1 MPYEIDPNN
10 RKCVRKADSKK
21 RVGCTKGSIKK
32 YLGALHAN
40 VHESEENFD
49 WAKEIVSGVDTHIV
63 LINKKSP
70 YRVRYGERV
79 ENKEKVTGLPEGS
92 FLKITGHQDGIS
104 FDKQECKI
112 VNNRSGS
119 SIEYLLVFPEEMEGD
134 EGNTHCGDLNDRKK
148 DVCHCRGDEFGRC
161 WWVVLSDMAQV
172 LYYPNRRGFMNESEE
187 DDLDW
192 VDIGNELRGVH
203 FVFNPPLN
211 TTSDYRNFIKTL
223 SELDPTLRWTGY
235 LKGHGFLKDL
245 LPHSIKHF
253 TGDVDTIQPSNEHTD
268 AFIDFDGVLAM
279 MEPWNSEEGYK
290 IVRRYNQVNGWDFIK
305 KNINE
310 SESED
315 ELEWAKQIVN
325 QTPLEFK
332 GKEYM
337 IDVVG
342 FNLKELTNLTNVI
355 KPFINNAAFE
365 DSFDGNDHLF
375 GCILHRFKNKTLK
388 SISIH
393 CGTDEY
399 DYEPQKGY
407 LCCLPYSFEEE
418 AEANKANIIPIN
430 GRLLLNQSDLN
441 ESEEFKDDDFGWAKD
456 IINNNE
462 IDITN
467 NIDQLSNLPI
477 DSKIIITGEW
487 EGMEFN
493 DENAT
498 IVSRNDRTGNVLLA
512 FNKTLHGD
520 GGSTHCGDFTD
531 REKDVCHCR
540 GCLKYED
547 DGRCWWTSL
556 NDMDK
561 VLWKPYGD
569 TKIVVESEGDDFEWA
584 KDIVKGVE
592 TEIKLDKFD
601 SLENGMLL
609 KVWGYQDGLE
619 LDGQECRLVKKNTT
633 SENEYLVVFPT
644 ELETED
650 DYTHC
655 GNNNSLCHCSDADAD
670 IGRCWWIKLADMS
683 KVVHLPNRLGFITES
698 EDDDLEWAKD
708 IVDKI
713 GNDYLKDNAWTLE
726 LPNGS
731 YEEFEDAQKW
741 AFEQGYKWRSTPDSL
756 LPRKEYEYY
765 KKIANLGS
773 VFDTDIRQK
782 VLTYSGNDFKLSNV
796 VDIVERHSKNNVLF
810 YLRWDGT
817 KPKLVDV
824 IPIVRDKKLRESEDE
839 FEWAKDIDYS
849 QYLKIGQVFKAN
861 RSGYFFEII
870 NLSEGSIKCEGFSWK
885 DPDDK
890 KPHTI
895 RYDTFLRLL
904 NKKMWVPLDTPL
916 NESEDD
922 FDWTKDILSQNPLEF
937 KDKEY
942 FIDVR
947 GLDKN
952 ELVELSEVL
961 RPYLN
966 KYSGGHGSSDQV
978 LGCIVHKK
986 NIKSVSLHCGNSDN
1000 DYEPL
1005 KGQLCCLNYTF
1016 EAEKRKENIIPI
1028 NGKDLLKPKTNV
1040 NESLIIEGRYDSIT
1054 RKVVKDIMDMVRNSN
1069 SKKDISLPNDI
1080 RDEEYQYINDNLAFS
1095 VELSISFENVKG
1107 FDVNA
1112 SISNDRDED
1121 IMLVN
1126 IKINP
1131 TLIPNIY
1138 EELFYKLQ
1146 ETIRHEIQHLTQYG
1160 VGKTVSIKTTF
1171 GHHKNKFEVPALVHG
1186 FYRRAKL
1193 EKRPLD
1199 DVMMDDLD
1207 LEIERGN
1214 LNKKQAKNLLK
1225 MWIDYAKQNL
1235 PSAIYSQ
1242 E

>member
-1 MPYEIDPNN
+1 
-10 RKCVRKADSKK
+10 
-21 RVGCTKGSIKK
+21 
-32 YLGALHAN
+32 
-40 VHESEENFD
+40 
-49 WAKEIVSGVDTHIV
+49 
-63 LINKKSP
+63 
-70 YRVRYGERV
+70 
-79 ENKEKVTGLPEGS
+79 
-92 FLKITGHQDGIS
+92 
-104 FDKQECKI
+104 
-112 VNNRSGS
+112 
-119 SIEYLLVFPEEMEGD
+119 
-134 EGNTHCGDLNDRKK
+134 
-148 DVCHCRGDEFGRC
+148 
-161 WWVVLSDMAQV
+161 
-172 LYYPNRRGFMNESEE
+172 
-187 DDLDW
+187 
-192 VDIGNELRGVH
+192 
-203 FVFNPPLN
+203 
-211 TTSDYRNFIKTL
+211 
-223 SELDPTLRWTGY
+223 
-235 LKGHGFLKDL
+235 
-245 LPHSIKHF
+245 
-253 TGDVDTIQPSNEHTD
+253 
-268 AFIDFDGVLAM
+268 
-279 MEPWNSEEGYK
+279 
-290 IVRRYNQVNGWDFIK
+290 
-305 KNINE
+305 
-310 SESED
+310 
-315 ELEWAKQIVN
+315 
-325 QTPLEFK
+325 
-332 GKEYM
+332 
-337 IDVVG
+337 
-342 FNLKELTNLTNVI
+342 
-355 KPFINNAAFE
+355 
-365 DSFDGNDHLF
+365 
-375 GCILHRFKNKTLK
+375 
-388 SISIH
+388 
-393 CGTDEY
+393 
-399 DYEPQKGY
+399 
-407 LCCLPYSFEEE
+407 
-418 AEANKANIIPIN
+418 
-430 GRLLLNQSDLN
+430 
-441 ESEEFKDDDFGWAKD
+441 
-456 IINNNE
+456 
-462 IDITN
+462 
-467 NIDQLSNLPI
+467 
-477 DSKIIITGEW
+477 
-487 EGMEFN
+487 
-493 DENAT
+493 
-498 IVSRNDRTGNVLLA
+498 
-512 FNKTLHGD
+512 
-520 GGSTHCGDFTD
+520 
-531 REKDVCHCR
+531 
-540 GCLKYED
+540 
-547 DGRCWWTSL
+547 
-556 NDMDK
+556 
-561 VLWKPYGD
+561 
-569 TKIVVESEGDDFEWA
+569 
-584 KDIVKGVE
+584 
-592 TEIKLDKFD
+592 
-601 SLENGMLL
+601 
-609 KVWGYQDGLE
+609 
-619 LDGQECRLVKKNTT
+619 
-633 SENEYLVVFPT
+633 
-644 ELETED
+644 
-650 DYTHC
+650 
-655 GNNNSLCHCSDADAD
+655 LCHCSDADAD